1 MSPDTIKQVRADYEA
16 GESYRTLADR
26 YGTSKSAVGRMAQEH
41 GWAKG
46 KQHKPAK
53 AKPTKTVG
61 QKRDSGTD
69 GTVGQ
74 QDHTSVP
81 RDEIQVLERLE
92 FNTKVGSRA
101 VTAAQRMIEW
111 ALARF
116 PLDGAGKPILA
127 GIPLNER
134 RLAADILKNAQSSV
148 SQANLMIRLNAG
160 LPTSYEKG
168 ETKTEGTLIH
178 EHHTAERARSE
189 LAREFGLWESGS
201 HLDGTQRDA
210 APVSVGVPDE
220 PAQA

>member
-74 QDHTSVP
+74 QEVSHVSQPPVPDDSPTIQERLDLHTKVAT
-81 RDEIQVLERLE
+81 RGAKACHRLLERGE
-92 FNTKVGSRA
+92 A
-101 VTAAQRMIEW
+101 
-111 ALARF
+111 
-116 PLDGAGKPILA
+116 ILA
-127 GIPLNER
+127 SGTTDSTLLHACAAMIPKAMNGLE
-134 RLAADILKNAQSSV
+134 I
-148 SQANLMIRLNAG
+148 ANRIVRLNAG